1 MKNILLLAAFVL
13 VLFPSTVKAQTEVFS
28 DNFDSY
34 TVTTSVA
41 TLGYIMWECG
51 ATIKA
56 DIAANSGTNY
66 ASMAGTAAKSNYMRK
81 RFEATAG
88 HSYTFK
94 VFTLA
99 PTGTTHKIGAK
110 SQTGTLV
117 NVISPTNLNNNTWVE
132 QTISFTAVNTENVE
146 VFLYIWGANTL
157 HSDDWRIVD
166 NSVTTGMENTPASS
180 VKVLKNAENQLYISG
195 CDVVAVNVFD
205 ISGKLIQTAHQNS
218 FLVNDELKGI
228 YVARITD
235 ISGAVYN
242 RKFAL

>member
-13 VLFPSTVKAQTEVFS
+13 VLFPSAVKAQTEIFS

-34 TVTTSVA
+34 EVTTSVA

-51 ATIKA
+51 ATVKA
-56 DIAANSGTNY
+56 DIAANSGLNY

-132 QTISFTAVNTENVE
+132 QSISFTAVNTENVE

-157 HSDDWRIVD
+157 HSDDWKIID
-166 NSVTTGMENTPASS
+166 NTVTTSVENTTSPA
-180 VKVLKNAENQLYISG
+180 VKVLKSGDNQLSISG
-195 CDVVAVNVFD
+195 CDVVAVNLFD
-205 ISGKLIQTAHQNS
+205 ISGKLMQTANQNNFAINS
-218 FLVNDELKGI
+218 SLKGI
-228 YVARITD
+228 YIAKITD
-235 ISGAVYN
+235 KTGTVY
-242 RKFAL
+242 KHKIAL

>member
-1 MKNILLLAAFVL
+1 MKNILLLTAFVL
-13 VLFPSTVKAQTEVFS
+13 VLFPSAVKAQTEVFS

-34 TVTTSVA
+34 EVATSVA

-56 DIAANSGTNY
+56 DIVANSGLNY

-81 RFEATAG
+81 RFEVTAG

-94 VFTLA
+94 VYTLA
-99 PTGTTHKIGAK
+99 PTGTTHKIGAR

-132 QTISFTAVNTENVE
+132 QSISFTAVDTENVE

-157 HSDDWRIVD
+157 HSDDWKVTD
-166 NSVTTGMENTPASS
+166 NSIGTGIENNPSSS
-180 VKVLKNAENQLYISG
+180 VQVLKTGANELSVSG
-195 CDVVAVNVFD
+195 CEVNSCKLYD
-205 ISGKLIQTAHQNS
+205 TSGKLLQTANHNNII
-218 FLVNDELKGI
+218 LNNTYKGI
-228 YVARITD
+228 YVAKITD
-235 ISGAVYN
+235 KSGAVYH
-242 RKFAL
+242 RKFVL